1 MNLGNVQWRKSSRS
15 NDTGACVEIAPLATQ
30 VAARDSKRPVQAPLA
45 MDRATWATFAKATR
59 AGRYD
64 LG

>member
-1 MNLGNVQWRKSSRS
+1 MKFENAQWRKSSRS
-15 NDTGACVEIAPLATQ
+15 GGSSNCVEVAPVATQ
-30 VAARDSKRPVQAPLA
+30 VAARDSKRPTQPPLA